1 MPYLTKSEA
10 EKEGLCP
17 WLKQI
22 TPWNGQGIYVEHLAN
37 HYALLAMN
45 KGTID
50 HAKHMTKL
58 LKSDFPTLPTLIVQ
72 RLKVLHEQR
81 RIDRNAENSKL

>member
-22 TPWNGQGIYVEHLAN
+22 QPWNGQGIFLDYLVN
-37 HYALLAMN
+37 HYAFMAMN
-45 KGTID
+45 KATID
-50 HAKHMTKL
+50 HARHMTKL
-58 LKSDFPTLPTLIVQ
+58 LKSDFPTLNTLI
-72 RLKVLHEQR
+72 KK
-81 RIDRNAENSKL
+81 RIKELQDANTFV

>member
-1 MPYLTKSEA
+1 MPYLTKSKA

-22 TPWNGQGIYVEHLAN
+22 KPWNGQGTYVEHLAQ
-37 HYALLAMN
+37 HYALMAMN

-50 HAKHMTKL
+50 HARHMTKL
-58 LKSDFPTLPTLIVQ
+58 LKSDFPTLNTLIVQ
-72 RLKVLHEQR
+72 RLKELR
-81 RIDRNAENSKL
+81 DPNRNF

>member
-22 TPWNGQGIYVEHLAN
+22 APWNGQETFVDYLATL
-37 HYALLAMN
+37 YALMALNPA
-45 KGTID
+45 TID
-50 HAKHMTKL
+50 HARYMSKA
-58 LKSDFPTLPTLIVQ
+58 LKSDFPTLATLIVE
-72 RLKVLHEQR
+72 RLKEL
-81 RIDRNAENSKL
+81 RNDPNGDIYS

>member
-1 MPYLTKSEA
+1 MKPMQSLTKSET
-10 EKEGLCP
+10 ECP
-17 WLKQI
+17 YLAQLK
-22 TPWNGQGIYVEHLAN
+22 PWNGQETFLDYLTQ

-50 HAKHMTKL
+50 HARHMTKL

-72 RLKVLHEQR
+72 RLKELR
-81 RIDRNAENSKL
+81 DTNRNF